1 MAFAFWVLENLRPD
15 ALCVDAGAHTGEWLA
30 YFKDAAPAGR
40 HLAFEP
46 LPHLVAKLRSEYPT
60 YRIGEAALAADDGW
74 AEFLHIRND
83 PAWSGLRLQERYF
96 AEPDVERIKVR
107 TVPLDRVS
115 LDRLDLFKIDVEG
128 AELEVLRGA
137 EATLRRFRP
146 TVFFEHA
153 RIHFANYGDTTSALF
168 DLLARVGLQVFSL
181 EQRRLLDDGGLQQ
194 AVAAAAARDYD
205 FPSETN
211 FIAAP
216 IDRLRQLELV
226 RT

>member
-1 MAFAFWVLENLRPD
+1 MAFAFWVLENLP
-15 ALCVDAGAHTGEWLA
+15 AEAVCVDAGAHTGEWLA
-30 YFKDAAPAGR
+30 YFKEAAPLGQ
-40 HLAFEP
+40 HVAFEP
-46 LPHLVAKLRSEYPT
+46 LPHLVAKLRAEYPT
-60 YRIGEAALAADDGW
+60 YRVGEAALAAQDGW

-115 LDRLDLFKIDVEG
+115 MSRLDLLKIDVEG

-137 EATLRRFRP
+137 EATLHRFKP

-153 RIHFANYGDTTSALF
+153 RIHFTNYGDTTSELYA
-168 DLLARVGLQVFSL
+168 LLAGAGLEVFSL
-181 EQRRLLDDGGLQQ
+181 EQRRVLGGGDLQR
-194 AVAAAAARDYD
+194 AVVEAAARDYD

-216 IDRLRQLELV
+216 IDELRRLELV
-226 RT
+226 GA

>member
-1 MAFAFWVLENLRPD
+1 
-15 ALCVDAGAHTGEWLA
+15 
-30 YFKDAAPAGR
+30 
-40 HLAFEP
+40 
-46 LPHLVAKLRSEYPT
+46 
-60 YRIGEAALAADDGW
+60 
-74 AEFLHIRND
+74 
-83 PAWSGLRLQERYF
+83 
-96 AEPDVERIKVR
+96 
-107 TVPLDRVS
+107 
-115 LDRLDLFKIDVEG
+115 
-128 AELEVLRGA
+128 
-137 EATLRRFRP
+137 LRRFRP

-168 DLLARVGLQVFSL
+168 ELLARVGLQVFSL